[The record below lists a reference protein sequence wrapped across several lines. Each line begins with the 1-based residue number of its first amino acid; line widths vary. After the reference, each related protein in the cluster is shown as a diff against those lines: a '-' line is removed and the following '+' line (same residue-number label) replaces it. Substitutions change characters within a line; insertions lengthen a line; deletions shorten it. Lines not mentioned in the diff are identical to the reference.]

1 MLIVQDSG
9 MNFIRANIPDK
20 EINNIITQ
28 GRAVLMAA
36 KILLLKW
43 RRDLRG
49 DSF

>member
-1 MLIVQDSG
+1 

-20 EINNIITQ
+20 EINNIRYYTRT
-28 GRAVLMAA
+28 GSLMAA

-43 RRDLRG
+43 RKNLRG